1 MAETV
6 VDLIRP
12 VGSVVWRGT
21 MVRSSGRDD
30 CYVKI
35 TRLGKRSQEIGFSS
49 VELVD
54 LRELVKGLI
63 AAEGDG

>member
-1 MAETV
+1 MAEPV
-6 VDLIRP
+6 ADLVRP

-21 MVRSSGRDD
+21 MMRSSGRED

-35 TRLGKRSQEIGFSS
+35 TRLGKRSASIGFSS

>member
-6 VDLIRP
+6 VDLVRP
-12 VGSVVWRGT
+12 VGPIVWRGT
-21 MVRSSGRDD
+21 MERSIGRDD

-35 TRLGKRSQEIGFSS
+35 TRLGKRSASIGFSS